1 MGHPFCADTTRTGT
15 EKTAKT
21 EGKGADFEEATAG
34 AGQAGKETFLPE
46 EV

>member
-1 MGHPFCADTTRTGT
+1 MGHPFCTDTARTGT

-21 EGKGADFEEATAG
+21 EGKGADFEKTATG
-34 AGQAGKETFLPE
+34 AGQAGKETLLPK